1 LKLPKKNPSQTV
13 KVKKSIGI
21 PLKRINSIRWIPVNI
36 ADVVMKFFK
45 SIKSSFVYRSY
56 WGRSS
61 TYKQAVH
68 ISIFLITLVVAFSGV
83 SYRIFGLNE
92 SSKSLSSNYLGNAG
106 NVDLLQ
112 QGGSVQSLIAL
123 NPSTP
128 FKVNYYQVQSG
139 DSLQSIA
146 DKFGV
151 SKETIKWSNSDKLG
165 SYDAYTK
172 ETVNVGEE
180 LRIPELSGVLYEI
193 QGGDSLDTILG
204 KTNGDRFQTIEV
216 NQLASDNSISGRK
229 FILVPNGSLPAPQPP
244 LPVYY
249 APSRPR
255 PAAGDCSPSGEFNGI
270 ALSNPL
276 CHPDC
281 SGYIETRG
289 LIYGDGGFLYHDG
302 IDLAK
307 GGGCPI
313 SSMCDGTVTRT
324 GWEDGGGGYTVRVD
338 CGNGVNS
345 IYYHGDGNIW
355 VSAGQSVK
363 RGDPV
368 MYMGCTGNCSG
379 THLHFMVRQGSITQ
393 DPALFMGF

>member
-1 LKLPKKNPSQTV
+1 LKLSKQKTSNPTA
-13 KVKKSIGI
+13 KKKSIGN
-21 PLKRINSIRWIPVNI
+21 PLRIKSIKWIPVNI
-36 ADVVMKFFK
+36 ADIVLKFFK

-68 ISIFLITLVVAFSGV
+68 IAIFVITIVVAFSGV

-92 SSKSLSSNYLGNAG
+92 SSRSLSSNYLGNSG

-128 FKVNYYQVQSG
+128 FKINYYQVQSG

-193 QGGDSLDTILG
+193 QGGDSLDTILS

-255 PAAGDCSPSGEFNGI
+255 PAAGDCSPSGEFNGV

-281 SGYIETRG
+281 SGYIESRG

-307 GGGCPI
+307 AGGCPI

-338 CGNGVNS
+338 CGNGVNT
-345 IYYHGDGNIW
+345 IFYHGDGNIW

-368 MYMGCTGNCSG
+368 MYMGCTGNCTG
-379 THLHFMVRQGSITQ
+379 THLHLGLKIDGVIV
-393 DPALFMGF
+393 DPAGYIPY